1 MGKTNPTYR
10 DRLSRIEDD
19 WQSYRR
25 ALRVEHQDSFD
36 QLFVQA
42 RNFADAGGIQ
52 NSMDPMEPLWMSIL
66 LAQEERIAE
75 LEEQA
80 AELEGE

>member
-10 DRLSRIEDD
+10 DRVSRIEND

-42 RNFADAGGIQ
+42 RNFADASGHQ
-52 NSMDPMEPLWMSIL
+52 NALDPMEPLLMSIL

-75 LEEQA
+75 LEERV
-80 AELEGE
+80 AELEAE